1 MADLKAAVKATAK
14 PVAKTVA
21 SKAVEAK
28 TAETK
33 TVEVKAPA
41 AKAPAKKAATKAP
54 VKKAAAKAPAKKAAT
69 KAAAVTAVVNFQ
81 FAGKS
86 YTTEDLVKI
95 AKDVWVYDLNKDL
108 KDFKTVEL
116 YVKPE
121 ESTAYYVVNEEVTG
135 CFGI

>member
-1 MADLKAAVKATAK
+1 MAQSKAAVKATATK
-14 PVAKTVA
+14 TSAKEA
-21 SKAVEAK
+21 EAKAVE
-28 TAETK
+28 TTTVETETK
-33 TVEVKAPA
+33 KTTTK
-41 AKAPAKKAATKAP
+41 KAPAKKTETKAETKTTT
-54 VKKAAAKAPAKKAAT
+54 KKAAAKAEEVK
-69 KAAAVTAVVNFQ
+69 AVVNFQ

-86 YTTEDLVKI
+86 YTTDDLVKI

-108 KDFKTVEL
+108 ADFKTVEL

>member
-1 MADLKAAVKATAK
+1 MAQSKAAVKATATK
-14 PVAKTVA
+14 TAAKEAEV
-21 SKAVEAK
+21 KAVE
-28 TAETK
+28 TTTVETETK
-33 TVEVKAPA
+33 KTTTK
-41 AKAPAKKAATKAP
+41 KAPAKKAETKAETKTTT
-54 VKKAAAKAPAKKAAT
+54 KKAAAKAEEVK
-69 KAAAVTAVVNFQ
+69 AVVNFQ

-86 YTTEDLVKI
+86 YTTDDLVKI

-108 KDFKTVEL
+108 ADFKTVEL